1 MADLLDFSGKT
12 VLVTGGSTGIGN
24 GIARAFRD
32 HGADVIV
39 TASQPFDSYDSDMA
53 RMRYHQVD
61 IADDAAMRAL
71 AEQVPVLDVLVNAVG
86 TVVYKHKEFEIDTF
100 RRVLDIN
107 LTGIMHACAL
117 FHDKLAAQR
126 GNIVNVTSVASFR
139 PTRGT
144 PAYSASKGG
153 LGQLTQTLAQAWG
166 PDGIRVNALAP
177 GFVDTKITKISR
189 DNPKIYEASLR
200 STPLGRWG
208 TPEDMGHVALF
219 LASEMAAYMTGHTIP
234 VDGGSGL

>member
-1 MADLLDFSGKT
+1 MVDLLDFSGKT
-12 VLVTGGSTGIGN
+12 VLMTGGSTGIGN

-39 TASQPFDSYDSDMA
+39 TAS
-53 RMRYHQVD
+53 
-61 IADDAAMRAL
+61 
-71 AEQVPVLDVLVNAVG
+71 
-86 TVVYKHKEFEIDTF
+86 
-100 RRVLDIN
+100 
-107 LTGIMHACAL
+107 
-117 FHDKLAAQR
+117 
-126 GNIVNVTSVASFR
+126 
-139 PTRGT
+139 
-144 PAYSASKGG
+144 KGG
-153 LGQLTQTLAQAWG
+153 LGQLTQTLALARAWG

-177 GFVDTKITKISR
+177 GFVDTKITRISR
-189 DNPKIYEASLR
+189 DNPKIYDASLR